1 MPIIKPG
8 VKFGNTDGS
17 RHWWKKDIY
26 EQVVKPTRKNLV
38 PYDVIQRNLVLCRGD
53 IEKAQ
58 KFVNKN
64 RTPANLEILID
75 LHNRLCD
82 LEEVVVGLCAVVS
95 HELGYD
101 PNREDEDN
109 DSD

>member
-8 VKFGNTDGS
+8 VKFGNTEDGHHS
-17 RHWWKKDIY
+17 WKKDIY
-26 EQVVKPTRKNLV
+26 EQMVKPTRKNLV
-38 PYDVIQRNLVLCRGD
+38 PYDVIQRILIQCRGD
-53 IEKAQ
+53 VEKAQ
-58 KFVNKN
+58 KFVSKN

-75 LHNRLCD
+75 FHNRLCD
-82 LEEVVVGLCAVVS
+82 LEEVVVDLCAVVS

>member
-8 VKFGNTDGS
+8 VKFGNTEDG
-17 RHWWKKDIY
+17 RHSWKKDIY

-38 PYDVIQRNLVLCRGD
+38 PYDVIQRNLILCRGN
-53 IEKAQ
+53 IEKARRC
-58 KFVNKN
+58 VSNR

-75 LHNRLCD
+75 MHNRLCD
-82 LEEVVVGLCAVVS
+82 LEEVVTNLCAVVS

-101 PNREDEDN
+101 PNRKDED
-109 DSD
+109 D